1 MSFGPPPSMFTESSV
16 AADRAAARGRRRRLL
31 GGALAA
37 VLAAAVGVAALLSS
51 AGDDSRPAGGSRAA
65 APAPDD
71 IREPV
76 EKRPASTAGR
86 MAFRFSVDD
95 LGPGE
100 SYDMPGMWATDKLFV
115 KGINSS
121 LAAFPVGKDAKPGQ
135 ETWKLKFRGLIC
147 GTTRHV
153 TADDRTA
160 VLFRSS
166 TDRHAVCDHVALV
179 DLDNG
184 TKLWEARY
192 KTRSTGADGDPMGL
206 TLTRSTVIVSWAQGS
221 GAWDM
226 DTGKQLWNREQTG
239 DCFDAGNAGGDALL
253 IRVDCWTKGTEGL
266 SYRVLKV
273 DPRSGR
279 VLWTYKVADGVKDV
293 GLLSAEPPVL
303 ATAAGDIGF
312 TDLVSLGRDGRYRA
326 TIRLEGGHYL
336 AKCADLGTY
345 NGIDDCPGAVVGDG
359 QVFLVSREDPDAT
372 IEDNSNWII
381 GFDLATGHTTKK
393 FESGRSQL
401 LYPLRMSGDRL
412 LAFRSSADGI
422 RPNGLVSLDPA
433 TGRETPYFY
442 FGLPAEAQLL
452 TDLNLAD
459 AVVRDGRLFFGLKR
473 ATGPEG
479 KDKRWIWLAL
489 GVEAVKPGT

>member
-1 MSFGPPPSMFTESSV
+1 MSFGPPPSMYTQSSL
-16 AADRAAARGRRRRLL
+16 AADQARRRRRRRLV
-31 GGALAA
+31 GGAVA
-37 VLAAAVGVAALLSS
+37 VILVAALCVAGRLLSS
-51 AGDDSRPAGGSRAA
+51 AGGDSGPAKGTEAA
-65 APAPDD
+65 APGPDS
-71 IREPV
+71 IRETV
-76 EKRPASTAGR
+76 EKRPASAAGR

-100 SYDMPGMWATDKLFV
+100 SYDMPGMWATGKLLV

-121 LAAFPVGKDAKPGQ
+121 LAAFGIGKDAKPG
-135 ETWKLKFRGLIC
+135 EEAWKVKFPGLIC

-153 TADDRTA
+153 TVDDRTA
-160 VLFRSS
+160 VLFRSG
-166 TDRHAVCDHVALV
+166 TDRHAVCDHVAFV
-179 DLDNG
+179 DLDTG
-184 TKLWEARY
+184 KKLWEAQY
-192 KTRSTGADGDPMGL
+192 KTTSTGADGDPMGV
-206 TLTRSTVIVSWAQGS
+206 TLTRSTVTVSWGKGS

-226 DTGKQLWNREQTG
+226 DSGKKLWESKRTG
-239 DCFDAGNAGGDALL
+239 DCSDGGNAGGDGLL
-253 IRVDCWTKGTEGL
+253 IRVDCWTKGTESW
-266 SYRVLKV
+266 SYRVQKV
-273 DPRSGR
+273 EPRTGK
-279 VLWTYKVADGVKDV
+279 VLWTYNVADGVKDV

-312 TDLVSLGRDGRYRA
+312 TDLISLDHNGKYRA

-359 QVFLVSREDPDAT
+359 QVFLVSREDPDAG

-381 GFDLATGHTTKK
+381 GFDLATGNTTKK

-422 RPNGLVSLDPA
+422 RPYALVSLDPG

-442 FGLPAEAQLL
+442 FGLPSDAQLL
-452 TDLNLAD
+452 TDANLAD
-459 AVVRDGRLFFGLKR
+459 VVVQNGRLFFGMKK
-473 ATGPEG
+473 ASGPGG
-479 KDKRWIWLAL
+479 KGKHWIWLVL
-489 GVEAVKPGT
+489 GVEAVRPGT